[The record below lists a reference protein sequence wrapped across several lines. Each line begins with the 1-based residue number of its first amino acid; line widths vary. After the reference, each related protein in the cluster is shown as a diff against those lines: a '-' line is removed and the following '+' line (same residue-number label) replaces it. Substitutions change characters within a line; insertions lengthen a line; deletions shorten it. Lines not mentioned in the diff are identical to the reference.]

1 MIVRE
6 ALETDQEAARRLV
19 TAAFGRIE
27 EAAILDG
34 VRASGDVLVELVAEI
49 GGEIAG
55 HVLFSRMRC
64 RPPMLAAGLGPLAV
78 APRFQGRGVGSA
90 LATDGLEAC
99 RARAVVACFV
109 LGAPAYYG
117 RFGFVPA
124 AGSIAS
130 PYAQAPAFQI
140 LEFDFQAAAMLV
152 VVDYPDAF
160 G

>member
-1 MIVRE
+1 MILRQ
-6 ALETDQEAARRLV
+6 ALGADQEAARRLV

-27 EAAILDG
+27 EAAIVDG
-34 VRASGDVLVELVAEI
+34 VRATGEVLVELVAEI
-49 GGEIAG
+49 EGEVAG
-55 HVLFSRMRC
+55 YVLFSRMRC
-64 RPPMLAAGLGPLAV
+64 RPPFLAAGLGPLAV
-78 APRFQGRGVGSA
+78 APRFQGRGVGTA

-117 RFGFVPA
+117 RFGFVSA
-124 AGSIAS
+124 AGSIVS

-140 LEFDFQAAAMLV
+140 LEFDIQAAAMLLA
-152 VVDYPDAF
+152 VDYPDAF